1 MCDLPGANEGPF
13 PKCSYSVFASMAP
26 SSTTMHNGSGSASST
41 MAEAPSTNRG
51 QDGDDVV
58 VQEDSDGWAM
68 EDEDESNAEEASEQ
82 FL

>member
-1 MCDLPGANEGPF
+1 
-13 PKCSYSVFASMAP
+13 
-26 SSTTMHNGSGSASST
+26 

-51 QDGDDVV
+51 QDGDDDVV